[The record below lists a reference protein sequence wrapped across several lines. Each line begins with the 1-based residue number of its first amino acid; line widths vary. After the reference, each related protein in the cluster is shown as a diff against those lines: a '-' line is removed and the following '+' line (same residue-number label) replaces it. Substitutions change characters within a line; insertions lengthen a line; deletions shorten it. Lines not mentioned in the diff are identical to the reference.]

1 MTAWTDH
8 VKAYAKKHSISYKEA
23 MMKAKESYKPKE
35 GEKMEKKEP
44 KEKKESKPRE
54 KKEKMEKKEK
64 EYEKPEG
71 EKVDDMKVKHTQKKR
86 VSSAEAMKPKKMAQ
100 LM

>member
-1 MTAWTDH
+1 
-8 VKAYAKKHSISYKEA
+8 
-23 MMKAKESYKPKE
+23 
-35 GEKMEKKEP
+35 
-44 KEKKESKPRE
+44 
-54 KKEKMEKKEK
+54 MEKKEK

-71 EKVDDMKVKHTQKKR
+71 EKVDEMKVKHTQKKR

>member
-1 MTAWTDH
+1 MTDWTDH
-8 VKAYAKKHSISYKEA
+8 VKKFASKNGISYKEA
-23 MMKAKESYKPKE
+23 MTKAKESYKPKE
-35 GEKMEKKEP
+35 TGKMKEP

-71 EKVDDMKVKHTQKKR
+71 EKVDEMKVKHTQKKR